1 MCIRDRVSTQSTG
14 RELEVFSGVGG
25 TREGGVA
32 AMPAYE
38 LNYECFYR
46 HHNGEEHSVNF
57 AEELYYKGGKGL
69 AAAYGGDGT
78 LGGTAEAFYHS
89 LGEVSAK
96 RLVRWE
102 SGGHQTVA
110 SDGISWDSLPA
121 ECAEGAYLAKTVGM
135 EARPRWAEFD
145 LASKE
150 SAVGAF
156 DPVEEEGDDNQE
168 LRRHVVFQRTQH
180 LNRVGRPVEQVGF

>member
-57 AEELYYKGGKGL
+57 AEELYYKGGKGDHDTGWLDYGPGTLIMTLADSVIGL

-78 LGGTAEAFYHS
+78 LGGTAE
-89 LGEVSAK
+89 V
-96 RLVRWE
+96 
-102 SGGHQTVA
+102 
-110 SDGISWDSLPA
+110 
-121 ECAEGAYLAKTVGM
+121 
-135 EARPRWAEFD
+135 PR
-145 LASKE
+145 
-150 SAVGAF
+150 
-156 DPVEEEGDDNQE
+156 
-168 LRRHVVFQRTQH
+168 
-180 LNRVGRPVEQVGF
+180 